1 MLFLFIDFKCKIV
14 FIKIY
19 VRSKLSLCSS
29 GKNWFGLLRSTCF
42 SSLSKYSIV
51 LSSPIIIGTLGHHS
65 ISFLALLIS
74 GRRICGSSS
83 LAGKCFIHTV
93 GRDVPNSHFQLRD
106 EKTRLSVPGYKNSG
120 TKDRQN
126 RSFSFQ
132 GQCTQKHVKYWNSGT
147 KRHDFYRF
155 WKNFNIKT
163 DFFLKITS
171 GSTRNFSHLLSNSG
185 DEQVT
190 CLACKILT
198 RTILTQS

>member
-1 MLFLFIDFKCKIV
+1 MFFWQKFIFFFV
-14 FIKIY
+14 FPVIHVQMKGS
-19 VRSKLSLCSS
+19 RLSPFEILDIRALW
-29 GKNWFGLLRSTCF
+29 K
-42 SSLSKYSIV
+42 SL
-51 LSSPIIIGTLGHHS
+51 
-65 ISFLALLIS
+65 
-74 GRRICGSSS
+74 
-83 LAGKCFIHTV
+83 
-93 GRDVPNSHFQLRD
+93 RDVPNSHFPLRD

-132 GQCTQKHVKYWNSGT
+132 GQCTQKHIKYWNSGT

-155 WKNFNIKT
+155 WENFNIKT